1 VDRVTAL
8 SLKNFTAF
16 DDVRFD
22 FSPGIN
28 VLIGANATGK
38 SHVMKAIY
46 AVVKAARQLRLQG
59 SSSGVQGNRLE
70 VMLAEKLHG
79 VFKPD
84 GRIGRLVTRT
94 RGRKRA
100 EVRIV
105 FKSEQFQFDLNTR
118 DQLTVHKQAT
128 PQIDDCLFLPTR
140 ELLSMYPGF
149 IAAYKD
155 RELSFD
161 ETYYDLCVAL
171 SASRLKGPRLESAK
185 RLIEPLEKTL
195 LTQVVLKEG
204 RFYLQSRGEGEME
217 AHLAAEGF
225 RKLGSLKHLVLNGS
239 LSKANVLFWDEPEVN
254 LNPRLI
260 TAVVQLLSTLAAAG
274 VQIFIATHDYLL
286 VNELSLAAEY
296 ETAAGKAA
304 KTRFI
309 CLTRDK
315 PASPIEVHSGNTIAE
330 IEDNPILE
338 EFAVHYEREQALFH
352 GTATK

>member
-1 VDRVTAL
+1 VDRVSAL
-8 SLKNFTAF
+8 SLKDFTAF
-16 DDVRFD
+16 DEARFD

-38 SHVMKAIY
+38 SHVMKVIY
-46 AVVKAARQLRLQG
+46 SVVKAGRQFRLQG
-59 SSSGVQGNRLE
+59 SSSGVPGNRLE

-84 GRIGRLVTRT
+84 GRIGRLVTRAP
-94 RGRKRA
+94 GRERA
-100 EVRIV
+100 EVCV
-105 FKSEQFQFDLNTR
+105 EFKRGRFLFDFDTSNR
-118 DQLTVHKQAT
+118 LTVHEQAT
-128 PQIDDCLFLPTR
+128 PQVDDCLFLPTR

-161 ETYYDLCVAL
+161 ETYCDLCIAL
-171 SASRLKGPRLESAK
+171 SAMRLRGPRLESARK
-185 RLIEPLEKTL
+185 LVEPLEQAL

-204 RFYLQSRGEGEME
+204 RFDLQSRGESEME

-225 RKLGSLKHLVLNGS
+225 RKLGSLKHLLLNGS
-239 LSKANVLFWDEPEVN
+239 LNKDSILFWDEPEVN

-260 TAVVQLLSTLAAAG
+260 TAVVQLLSALAAAG
-274 VQIFIATHDYLL
+274 VQTFIATHDYLL

-315 PASPIEVHSGNTIAE
+315 PAAPIEVHSGNTIAE

-338 EFAVHYEREQALFH
+338 EFAAHYEREQALFH
-352 GTATK
+352 GVDTK

>member
-1 VDRVTAL
+1 MDRVSAL
-8 SLKNFTAF
+8 SLKDFTAF
-16 DDVRFD
+16 DDALFD

-46 AVVKAARQLRLQG
+46 SVLKAATECQLHG
-59 SSSGVQGNRLE
+59 SASEEQQKHLE
-70 VMLAEKLHG
+70 LVLGEKLHG

-84 GRIGRLVTRT
+84 GRIGRLVKRA
-94 RGRKRA
+94 RGRKHA
-100 EVRIV
+100 EVRV
-105 FKSEQFQFDLNTR
+105 QFNHEAFSFELTTLDR
-118 DQLTVHKQAT
+118 LTVHEPAS
-128 PQIDDCLFLPTR
+128 PEIGECLFLPTR

-149 IAAYKD
+149 IPAYRD
-155 RELSFD
+155 RELSLD

-171 SASRLKGPRLESAK
+171 SAAPLRGPRLEAAK
-185 RLIEPLEKTL
+185 RLLEPLERAIRRK
-195 LTQVVLKEG
+195 VILKEG

-225 RKLGSLKHLVLNGS
+225 RKLGSIMHLVLNGS
-239 LSKANVLFWDEPEVN
+239 LSKASVLFWDEPEVN
-254 LNPRLI
+254 LNPKLVTVVARL
-260 TAVVQLLSTLAAAG
+260 LETLAEAG

-296 ETAAGKAA
+296 QTAEGKAA

-315 PASPIEVHSGNTIAE
+315 PAAPIEVHSGNTIAE

-338 EFAVHYEREQALFH
+338 EFAAHYEREQALFH
-352 GTATK
+352 GTVTK